1 MTKFCPNCGNRMSN
15 SAKFC
20 MECGAQLSDYTSG
33 GVEIDDSVVQRS
45 QVGAASVG
53 NLNISPVI
61 SPTMAQTFEFPRCP
75 NCENVLER

>member
-61 SPTMAQTFEFPRCP
+61 SATMAQTFEFPRCP